1 VADQPNTGG
10 DSDDRFGDLGAER
23 RPSAAERLAAGDAA
37 ELAAER
43 RQQREKEG
51 PPRPSSAYSWVI
63 GIAFLIA
70 VAVAGANALR
80 SGGPGALGPRAG
92 HQLPVFAAPLA
103 TGPLDGDANVKTK
116 ASQPGKTFAC
126 DVRMPGALN
135 VCQLRRKPVV
145 LTFMFTRFAN
155 CAPQL
160 DRIER
165 VRPEFPGV
173 NFVGVIIREPKDKAA
188 ALVHRHNWRFP
199 VLLDRDGEVSNIYG
213 IGGCPTT
220 VFAAKG
226 GRVRATRLGELSVA
240 QLRAQTARIA
250 S

>member
-1 VADQPNTGG
+1 MADPR
-10 DSDDRFGDLGAER
+10 DPFEDLGGER
-23 RPSAAERLAAGDAA
+23 KLTAAEKLAAGDEA

-43 RQQREKEG
+43 KLQQEREG

-63 GIAFLIA
+63 GIVFLIA

-80 SGGPGALGPRAG
+80 SNGPGALGPSAG

-116 ASQPGKTFAC
+116 ANQPGKTFAC
-126 DVRMPGALN
+126 DVREPGAVN
-135 VCQLRRKPVV
+135 VCDLRQKPVV
-145 LTFMFTRFAN
+145 MTFMFTRFAN

-165 VRPEFPGV
+165 VRGQFPEV
-173 NFVGVIIREPKDKAA
+173 NFLGVIIKEPKKKAA
-188 ALVHRHNWRFP
+188 AMVRSHRWGFP
-199 VLLDRDGEVSNIYG
+199 VVLDRDGEVSNIYG

-226 GRVRATRLGELSVA
+226 GRVRSTRLGELSVA
-240 QLRAQTARIA
+240 QLRAAIGRIVG
-250 S
+250 